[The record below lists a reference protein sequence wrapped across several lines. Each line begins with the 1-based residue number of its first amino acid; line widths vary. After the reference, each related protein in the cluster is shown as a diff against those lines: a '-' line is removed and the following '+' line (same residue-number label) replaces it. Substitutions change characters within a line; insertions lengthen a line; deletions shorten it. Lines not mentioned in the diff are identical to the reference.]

1 MRNRYGE
8 SAKSSMAYGPF
19 MSNTGPT
26 AGSGRTPPIALIT
39 GATAGIGAAFARRLA
54 QEGNRLVLVARD
66 ARRLDETAAELTE
79 RYQVPVETLPADLAD
94 PDGCALVEQ
103 RVAEPV
109 DLLVNNAGMGG
120 QGEFWPQPVD
130 RVEAM
135 LALNMRAVMRL
146 AHAALGPM
154 VTRGRGDV
162 INISSVAGFVP
173 SGRTA
178 TYGASKAWVTSFSE
192 ALSLELLGSGVHVSA
207 LCPGFTHTEF
217 HDRAHIDMDKLPEW
231 LWLNA
236 DDVVATGLRDHRA
249 GRSVSVPGM
258 QYKAIVTAVKL
269 TPRAVLRQATKQSR
283 KVIG

>member
-66 ARRLDETAAELTE
+66 ARRLDETAAELTD
-79 RYQVPVETLPADLAD
+79 RYQVQVETLPADLAD
-94 PDGCALVEQ
+94 PDGCALGEQ
-103 RVAEPV
+103 GA
-109 DLLVNNAGMGG
+109 
-120 QGEFWPQPVD
+120 FWTQPVD

-135 LALNMRAVMRL
+135 LALNVRAVMRL

-154 VTRGRGDV
+154 VTRGRGDI

-173 SGRTA
+173 SCRTA